1 MEEQNV
7 QKDIESLNS
16 DWKAS
21 GLTQAAYCKKEGV
34 SYSRFKNKRQKQR
47 REASDDVV
55 LCGQFNDNIN
65 AVRLGEAIEAAPP
78 QPYCEI
84 SFSGGHTVSFSDKAS
99 LVGLKSL
106 ISDLIQL

>member
-55 LCGQFNDNIN
+55 LCGQFN
-65 AVRLGEAIEAAPP
+65 AVRIGEAIEAAPP

>member
-1 MEEQNV
+1 MEEQDTR
-7 QKDIESLNS
+7 KYIESLYS

-21 GLTQAAYCKKEGV
+21 GVTQAAYCKREGI
-34 SYSRFKNKRQKQR
+34 SYSRFKNKHQKQR
-47 REASDDVV
+47 REASEEVASS
-55 LCGQFNDNIN
+55 LCGQFN
-65 AVRLGEAIEAAPP
+65 AVRIGEAIEAEPP